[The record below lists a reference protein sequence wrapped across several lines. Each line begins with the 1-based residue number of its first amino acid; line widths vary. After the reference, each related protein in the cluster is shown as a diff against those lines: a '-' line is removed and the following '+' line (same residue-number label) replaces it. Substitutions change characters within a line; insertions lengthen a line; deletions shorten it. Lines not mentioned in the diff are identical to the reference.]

1 VSRTFI
7 KTNDEHLVAVD
18 HIVSVD
24 YSGIVDLRLVVTDAN
39 GTDYDVTGLEAI
51 ETAMLLNP
59 ACLEGQRL
67 RWPKSVWAFHNLV
80 AHPVMQVLAWRK
92 KYKLA
97 FWLHDVTVPRPKGKR

>member
-1 VSRTFI
+1 MSRLFI
-7 KTNDEHLVAVD
+7 KTNGEHLVAVG

-24 YSGIVDLRLVVTDAN
+24 YRGIADLRLLIVDAN
-39 GTDYDVTGLEAI
+39 NVEYEVTGLEAI

-67 RWPKSVWAFHNLV
+67 RWPKCVWAFHNLV
-80 AHPVMQVLAWRK
+80 AHPAMQVLAFAK

-97 FWLHDVTVPRPKGKR
+97 FWLHDVTVPRPKGRR